1 MRHTSVLSLRVS
13 NEVIEVIQELIS
25 MGLAENKSQAAN
37 LLMKIGI
44 REAREM
50 IRRRKR
56 VLELVERYKREGVP
70 YELPVVSDLLEERE

>member
-1 MRHTSVLSLRVS
+1 MSVLSLRVS
-13 NEVIEVIQELIS
+13 REVMEVIQELIS

-37 LLMKIGI
+37 LLMRMGI

-70 YELPVVSDLLEERE
+70 YKLPRVIDLLEERE